1 MTDRSF
7 GHSLWYGVVTD
18 VNDPDQ
24 EGRVR
29 VRIHGLYD
37 DTTNIPDDHLP
48 WVKPC
53 QDITSA
59 GHNKIGKLPVGVI
72 KGTTVGGYFLDG
84 DKQYP
89 VFHHV
94 IAKAGDPQ
102 EGTTVNGQTEL
113 VPGTNSN
120 PIADRNKNN
129 AFVTRKGKNI
139 KEEDN
144 ATEPPKE
151 SNDSE
156 GVDIT
161 ADAQKN
167 TKYATQ
173 PTVASLSNPIGS
185 ILNQLTSI
193 DPTHLTSVLPNA
205 VDSLTKIKDLN
216 TFSTTAGVNNV
227 LGQVLGLAMNTIG
240 AARFLNALSANS
252 PTQQPTTL
260 SATSQHALLLA
271 LQNLGPAPSSDMVL
285 SVIGSVYEAI
295 LPALL
300 ALIDS
305 GNLTE
310 ATLDAL
316 LLEFFANIQNQGA
329 NDTIGGN
336 INSVLNNL
344 QAMLPQLTG
353 PIQSTMNSHLP
364 ASVLNQSSILTAL
377 QKFALNQSF
386 LKKPT
391 DGKKDLAIKA
401 TTPGTSGATDSV
413 NNIPGVS
420 DLSKKYINSLTSLT

>member
-7 GHSLWYGVVTD
+7 GHSIWYGVVTN
-18 VNDPDQ
+18 VNDPDK
-24 EGRVR
+24 EGRVQ

-37 DTTNIPDDHLP
+37 DTVNIPDDHLP
-48 WVKPC
+48 WAKPC

-59 GHNKIGKLPVGVI
+59 GHNKIGKLPVGVV

-89 VFHHV
+89 VFDHV

-113 VPGTNSN
+113 IKGTNSN

-129 AFVTRKGKNI
+129 AFVTRKGKDI
-139 KEEDN
+139 QKEDN
-144 ATEPPKE
+144 ASTPPTE

-156 GVDIT
+156 GVDVT

-167 TKYATQ
+167 TKYATH
-173 PTVASLSNPIGS
+173 PTVASSNPIGS
-185 ILNQLTSI
+185 ILNQLTSV

-205 VDSLTKIKDLN
+205 VDALTKIKDLN
-216 TFSTTAGVNNV
+216 TFSTTAGTTNV
-227 LGQVLGLAMNTIG
+227 LGQILGQALATIG
-240 AARFLNALSANS
+240 AARFLNVLAANS
-252 PTQQPTTL
+252 STQQPTSL
-260 SATSQHALLLA
+260 SSTSQQALLLA
-271 LQNLGPAPSSDMVL
+271 LQNLGPAPSSDTVL
-285 SVIGSVYEAI
+285 SVIGSVYAAI

-329 NDTIGGN
+329 DATIGGN
-336 INSVLNNL
+336 LNSVLNNL
-344 QAMLPQLTG
+344 QTMLPQLTG
-353 PIQSTMNSHLP
+353 PIQSTINNHLP
-364 ASVLNQSSILTAL
+364 TSVLNQSAIQTAL
-377 QKFALNQSF
+377 QKFALNQAF
-386 LKKPT
+386 IKKPT

-420 DLSKKYINSLTSLT
+420 DLSKKYINSLTSIV